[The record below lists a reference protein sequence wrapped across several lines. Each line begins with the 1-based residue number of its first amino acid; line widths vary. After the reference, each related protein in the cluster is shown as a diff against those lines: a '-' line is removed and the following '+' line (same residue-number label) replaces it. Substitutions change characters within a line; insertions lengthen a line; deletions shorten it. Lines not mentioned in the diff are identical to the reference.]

1 MSTSSSANRTAL
13 RREVDARVGA
23 CTLAV
28 AADKLFIQ
36 FLLV

>member
-28 AADKLFIQ
+28 N
-36 FLLV
+36 FLSNFF